1 MSSLTQRRLDT
12 AWYAFAPD
20 AALLSGEH
28 TPFDMNNRGL
38 AYGDGFF
45 TTMAVQ
51 AGEVLWANHHRARV
65 TNHARALGLAVD
77 DEALWAA
84 VLAIAC
90 DMSEGMLK
98 LIVTRAPQQARGYGV
113 TPDADGQNWQAWLKV
128 MPSALSF
135 ADMVVLP
142 NDMQVL
148 RQAPCEAM
156 CLQSELACLPAP
168 LVGLKSLNC
177 VDNVLASAE
186 LERIKVTNQR
196 IGEAL
201 IRDVSGEW
209 IEGSSSNVFYQLRA
223 ADTEQAHQWYTPPLT
238 QSGVAGVMRQVIMDS
253 YAQSHKPIQKR
264 ALRDTDLPNLRAL
277 FFCNAVKGILPV
289 TALHLR
295 SGEVVKLSFTDCA
308 TLDYR

>member
-1 MSSLTQRRLDT
+1 MSSLTQCRLDT

-20 AALLSGEH
+20 AALLSAEH

-51 AGEVLWANHHRARV
+51 AGEVLWANYHRARV
-65 TNHARALGLAVD
+65 TNHARVLGLAVD

-113 TPDADGQNWQAWLKV
+113 TPDADGQGWQAWLKV
-128 MPSALSF
+128 MPSTLSF
-135 ADMVVLP
+135 ADTVVLP
-142 NDMQVL
+142 NDVRVL
-148 RQAPCEAM
+148 CQAPCEAV

-177 VDNVLASAE
+177 LDNVLASAE
-186 LERIKVTNQR
+186 LERLKATNKR

-201 IRDVSGEW
+201 IRDISGEW
-209 IEGSSSNVFYQLRA
+209 IEGSSSNVFYQLR
-223 ADTEQAHQWYTPPLT
+223 TEESATQWYTPPLT

-264 ALRDTDLPNLRAL
+264 ALHDIDLPNLRAL
-277 FFCNAVKGILPV
+277 FFCNAVKGILPI

-295 SGEVVKLSFTDCA
+295 SGEVVGLEKVHLVNDKNA
-308 TLDYR
+308 A